1 MQEMAYK
8 EECFN
13 LLHLLNEKMFDG
25 IPWLEINQD
34 ASGLI
39 RLRDGFKNT
48 IFLETT
54 FVSLF
59 LDLEA
64 FYAGANY
71 GTYETLNTTRKRSVA
86 NHEIP

>member
-1 MQEMAYK
+1 MHEMAYK

-25 IPWLEINQD
+25 IPWLEITED
-34 ASGLI
+34 TSGLI
-39 RLRDGFKNT
+39 RLIDGFKNT

-54 FVSLF
+54 YTSLY

-64 FYAGANY
+64 FFAGANY
-71 GTYETLNTTRKRSVA
+71 GTYEALNTTSKRSVST
-86 NHEIP
+86 HEIP